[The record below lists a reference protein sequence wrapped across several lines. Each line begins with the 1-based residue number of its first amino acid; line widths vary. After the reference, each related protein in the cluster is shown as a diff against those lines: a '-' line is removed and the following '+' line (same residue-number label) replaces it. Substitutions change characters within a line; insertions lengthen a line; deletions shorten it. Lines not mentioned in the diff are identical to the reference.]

1 MLRQFSDR
9 KTRSTNKLD
18 KRSCY
23 EDIRCYI
30 CIKLWSKAIPCLCK
44 GTNLFYIKVNTP
56 DHNKA
61 GQFEKLV
68 YLDNCQRTY

>member
-1 MLRQFSDR
+1 M
-9 KTRSTNKLD
+9 KTFD
-18 KRSCY
+18 V
-23 EDIRCYI
+23 
-30 CIKLWSKAIPCLCK
+30 IKFWSKATPCLCK

-68 YLDNCQRTY
+68 

>member
-1 MLRQFSDR
+1 M
-9 KTRSTNKLD
+9 KTFD
-18 KRSCY
+18 V
-23 EDIRCYI
+23 IRF
-30 CIKLWSKAIPCLCK
+30 WSKAIPCLCK

-68 YLDNCQRTY
+68 FLDNFQRTY

>member
-1 MLRQFSDR
+1 M
-9 KTRSTNKLD
+9 KTFD
-18 KRSCY
+18 V
-23 EDIRCYI
+23 
-30 CIKLWSKAIPCLCK
+30 IKLWSKAIPCLCK

-68 YLDNCQRTY
+68 